1 MRLQNNLYHITH
13 IAADTDAPAYTI
25 ALDGSHPIYQA
36 HFPGEPITPGVCII
50 QIAKEL
56 LEHHLSSRLDIVA
69 VKNAKFLSVI
79 SPDTTPE
86 VTYVIRKTSTDV
98 ATSTIQAQ
106 MTVEAD
112 DQPLAKIS
120 LRCTPTTQPDGRH

>member
-1 MRLQNNLYHITH
+1 MRLQNSLYHITH
-13 IAADTDAPAYTI
+13 FAGGTGTPAYTI
-25 ALDGSHPIYQA
+25 KLDGSHAIYQA

-56 LEHHLSSRLDIVA
+56 LEHHLSTPLDIVA

-86 VTYVIRKTSTDV
+86 VTYVINKTSTDD

-106 MTVEAD
+106 IIVESD
-112 DQPLAKIS
+112 SQPLAKIS
-120 LRCTPTTQPDGRH
+120 LRCTTQPDGRH

>member
-1 MRLQNNLYHITH
+1 MILQDNLFTIL
-13 IAADTDAPAYTI
+13 AKEDGQPAFQI
-25 ALDGSHPIYQA
+25 RINKEWPIYQA

-56 LEHHLSSRLDIVA
+56 LEHHLSTPLDIVA

-79 SPDTTPE
+79 SPETTPE
-86 VTYVIRKTSTDV
+86 VTYVINKTSTDD

-106 MTVEAD
+106 IIVESD
-112 DQPLAKIS
+112 SQPLAKIS
-120 LRCTPTTQPDGRH
+120 LRCTTQPDGRH